1 MVRVWGGDGI
11 DGRRHSVE
19 WARKW
24 TVGGGHEGFAP
35 RTRMWPQDE
44 RGRGWSDTI
53 LKGSGL
59 VFQLD
64 CDSLATAWASDRAQL
79 GLRFGGLWK
88 VTCQSSVEV
97 KPAAASRWEVGG
109 PWRGILHFPNI

>member
-1 MVRVWGGDGI
+1 MAGGIQLNGP
-11 DGRRHSVE
+11 GSGPWVVVMKGLHR
-19 WARKW
+19 
-24 TVGGGHEGFAP
+24 G
-35 RTRMWPQDE
+35 WPQDE

-64 CDSLATAWASDRAQL
+64 CDSLATACASDRAQL

-88 VTCQSSVEV
+88 VTFQSSVEV